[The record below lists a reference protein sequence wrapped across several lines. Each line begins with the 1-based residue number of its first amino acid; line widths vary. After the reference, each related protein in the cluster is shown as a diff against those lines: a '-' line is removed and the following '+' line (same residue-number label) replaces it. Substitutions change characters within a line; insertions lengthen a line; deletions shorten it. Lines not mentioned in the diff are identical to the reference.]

1 MGSPSEALKHHA
13 EREAAIRMF
22 QGGETVEYIQKYV
35 HLDVEELERI
45 KMAVR
50 PEAGEGKIVGEKIIS

>member
-1 MGSPSEALKHHA
+1 MGSPSEALKHNA
-13 EREAAIRMF
+13 EKQVAIRMF
-22 QGGETVEYIQKYV
+22 QGGETVEFVQRYV

-50 PEAGEGKIVGEKIIS
+50 TETGEEKSVGEKVVS